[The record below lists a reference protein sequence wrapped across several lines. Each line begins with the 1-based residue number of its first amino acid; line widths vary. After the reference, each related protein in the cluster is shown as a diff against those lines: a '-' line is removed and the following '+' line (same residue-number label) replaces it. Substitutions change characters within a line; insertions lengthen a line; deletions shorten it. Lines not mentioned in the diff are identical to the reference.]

1 MDSSIG
7 AAGRARSD
15 GVELAHF
22 WAEGDG
28 AEMLAAVLEEFRSRH
43 PEVGVSDRMYD
54 NHGMAIKSRMLG
66 EDPPPVFVEWPGD
79 NLRPYYDADAVRPVT
94 DLWADNGWERS
105 FIDGPREWAQLDG
118 EFVGVP
124 VDIHRM
130 NNLFYR
136 VDLAEEHGVDPERI
150 DDPRE
155 LLAVM
160 RQVETDAHIGMA
172 QPMKNPST
180 VLQLWSMCVIG
191 QFGAE
196 TYEAITGGDAAAH
209 RSEIR
214 EAVELV
220 DEFSALASDDAAF
233 LDMVEANQRF
243 VDGESV
249 FYHQGDWMAGMY
261 EETAD
266 FEYGRDWGRA
276 NFPGTDG
283 TYVLGMDLL
292 VTAADVEFTE
302 EIRTFLEFM
311 ASPDA
316 LETLNRVKG
325 SIPPRSDVPMD
336 AFPPMLQE
344 QFEDFQRARHFPAGH
359 AMQVSPEVFM
369 DAKIAMSEF
378 VADRDVEATTQALV
392 DAY

>member
-1 MDSSIG
+1 MSADTG
-7 AAGRARSD
+7 LGRSRGGS
-15 GVELAHF
+15 VELAHF

-28 AEMLAAVLEEFRSRH
+28 AEMLAAVLEQFRSRH
-43 PEVGVSDRMYD
+43 PEVDVSDRMYD
-54 NHGMAIKSRMLG
+54 NHGMAIKSRMLR

-79 NLRPYYDADAVRPVT
+79 NLRPYHEAGGVRPVT
-94 DLWADNGWERS
+94 DLWEENGWTRS
-105 FIDGPREWAQLDG
+105 FIDGPRGWAQLGG
-118 EFVGVP
+118 EFVGIP

-136 VDLAEEHGVDPERI
+136 VDLAEEHGVDPRRI

-155 LLAVM
+155 LLEVM
-160 RQVETDAHIGMA
+160 EQVETDAHIGMH

-191 QFGAE
+191 QFGSE
-196 TYEAITGGDAAAH
+196 TYRAITDGDATAH

-220 DEFSALASDDAAF
+220 DAFSALASDDAAF
-233 LDMVEANQRF
+233 IDMVEANQRF
-243 VDGESV
+243 IDGGSV

-261 EETAD
+261 EEEPD
-266 FEYGRDWGRA
+266 FEYGRDWDRV

-283 TYVLGMDLL
+283 AYVLGMDLL
-292 VTAADVEFTE
+292 VAAAGVEFTDAT
-302 EIRTFLEFM
+302 RTFLEFM

-316 LETLNRVKG
+316 LETLNRIKG
-325 SIPPRSDVPMD
+325 SIPPRSDVSLD
-336 AFPPMLQE
+336 AFPPMLRE
-344 QFEDFQRARHFPAGH
+344 QFEDFQSASHFPAGH
-359 AMQVSPEVFM
+359 ALEVSPETFVN
-369 DAKIAMSEF
+369 AKIAMSEF
-378 VADRDVEATTQALV
+378 IAQRDVEATTEALV